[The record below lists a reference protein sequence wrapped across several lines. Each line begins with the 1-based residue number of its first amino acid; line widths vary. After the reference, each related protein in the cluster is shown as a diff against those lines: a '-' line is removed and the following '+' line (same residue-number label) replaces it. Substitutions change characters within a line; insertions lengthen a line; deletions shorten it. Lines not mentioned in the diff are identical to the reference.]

1 MPPMLLKGCC
11 SQDAI
16 SVAAHPTPATR
27 FLVQARLS
35 EKYFPA
41 ATAISLQAFW
51 DIEALQNP
59 PPEWAGVALGEVK
72 DAMPELYL
80 LNNSSP
86 MVASAPIH
94 EPPLLSHP
102 CFC

>member
-1 MPPMLLKGCC
+1 MKGCC

-16 SVAAHPTPATR
+16 SVAAQTTAHPTPATR
-27 FLVQARLS
+27 FLVQARVS

-72 DAMPELYL
+72 GAMPEYTC
-80 LNNSSP
+80 STIQVP
-86 MVASAPIH
+86 W
-94 EPPLLSHP
+94 
-102 CFC
+102 